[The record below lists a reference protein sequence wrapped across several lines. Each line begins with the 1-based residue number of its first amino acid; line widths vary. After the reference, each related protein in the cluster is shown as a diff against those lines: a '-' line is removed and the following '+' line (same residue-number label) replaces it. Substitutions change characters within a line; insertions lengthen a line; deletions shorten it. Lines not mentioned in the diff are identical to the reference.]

1 MNNTSLYERSL
12 RHLRALRN
20 VLHSY
25 NSHDFYPDEEALLSD
40 LEAAIAEQQA
50 DERDQTSWRDLALQF
65 DYHRMQALGHLKA
78 LVESQS
84 HASDARA
91 FLFSTPLS
99 GQAVLETRLRAI
111 AEQAKPQ
118 EPAAYQNSGGI
129 DVITARVRELMSN
142 PRAGSIA
149 NNAAKRYT
157 TALYTRPQ
165 SLEPMSDADI
175 GLTIDAIDFSQMVT
189 ADDYQYLIARAIEA
203 KLGVKK

>member
-1 MNNTSLYERSL
+1 MNNATLLDRCLDSVESC
-12 RHLRALRN
+12 
-20 VLHSY
+20 
-25 NSHDFYPDEEALLSD
+25 NSGGGVD
-40 LEAAIAEQQA
+40 LIK
-50 DERDQTSWRDLALQF
+50 D
-65 DYHRMQALGHLKA
+65 LKA
-78 LVESQS
+78 
-84 HASDARA
+84 
-91 FLFSTPLS
+91 
-99 GQAVLETRLRAI
+99 AI
-111 AEQAKPQ
+111 AEQAKQQ
-118 EPAAYQNSGGI
+118 EPIAYQNSGGI